1 MRRRTIM
8 GHYLGRYPGED
19 LIDETDRVAA
29 FYALPGSNGVSRA
42 RVVGATQSTN
52 VAKAVTETVRN

>member
-1 MRRRTIM
+1 M